1 MAGHRGATARKTEK
15 QSRKRVDS
23 DDAGIAALVEEMCV
37 DALSGLPPAKIEEIL
52 RPWLAKAAPLDPNDP
67 SAASFLIEALTLAG
81 CLALFTPTLMGAA
94 PIERYARQRRAD
106 ADAETRAALD
116 ILVRTEFHLLQYKS
130 RAGEHGLLA
139 LDLASGASISLLD
152 DTAPESAMLV
162 DVATWLAPLPGGDFV
177 AVGPL
182 LPLDETALAEALS
195 FVRPGKGLVNPRRCA
210 AAVYRHVVRHGGLRV
225 EGLNIFSEPP
235 AEAEASVEEWDALDA
250 LAAAFL
256 TAEGATPP
264 ALIQEARELASVD
277 TFVHALSRSVISRR
291 AGRANVAD
299 IFSTLAYLMLE
310 TLDRRDVAGYGG
322 GRMLEEAEA
331 DVERA
336 VAHEGTHAGLR
347 TLFEELRRR
356 LLAAR
361 RPKSTDS
368 EADAELARVL
378 QRIQALRAK
387 TVEQGC
393 TEQEALAS
401 ARKVAELLDRYGLT
415 LGEIEMRERPCEGV
429 GIDTGRKRRAP
440 IDECAP
446 TVAHFCDCKM
456 WFEKSASGSLRFVFF
471 GLPAD
476 VAAAHVL
483 HDLIVLAFE
492 AETAAYKKRE
502 PGASVRSFQIGLAHG
517 ICHKL
522 HTMKVERDA
531 ANQASSAR
539 ALVPIKRSVIEEE
552 MEKLG
557 LSFHA
562 KPQGR
567 RRKVTID
574 DYDAGV
580 AAGRQFEPHRSVEG
594 R

>member
-1 MAGHRGATARKTEK
+1 ME
-15 QSRKRVDS
+15 S
-23 DDAGIAALVEEMCV
+23 DDASVATLVEDMCV
-37 DALSGLPPAKIEEIL
+37 DALAGLPPAKVEEIL
-52 RPWLAKAAPLDPNDP
+52 RPWLAKAGPLDPNDP
-67 SAASFLIEALTLAG
+67 SAASFLLEALALAS

-94 PIERYARQRRAD
+94 PIERYAKQRRAD
-106 ADAETRAALD
+106 ANAETRAALD
-116 ILVRTEFHLLQYKS
+116 ILVRTEFRLLQYKS
-130 RAGEHGLLA
+130 RAGARRLLA
-139 LDLASGASISLLD
+139 EDLASGASLALLD

-162 DVATWLAPLPGGDFV
+162 DVAAWLAPLPSGDYV

-182 LPLDETALAEALS
+182 LPLDAAALAEARS
-195 FVRPGKGLVNPRRCA
+195 FIRSGKGLVNPRRCA

-225 EGLNIFSEPP
+225 EGLNFFSD
-235 AEAEASVEEWDALDA
+235 ASAQADALSEEWDALDA

-256 TAEGATPP
+256 AAVGETTP
-264 ALIQEARELASVD
+264 ALVQEARELASVD
-277 TFVHALSRSVISRR
+277 IIVHALSRSVISHRD
-291 AGRANVAD
+291 GRANVAD
-299 IFSTLAYLMLE
+299 VFSTLAYLMLE
-310 TLDRRDVAGYGG
+310 TLDRRDVAGFGG
-322 GRMLEEAEA
+322 GRMLEEAAA

-336 VAHEGTHAGLR
+336 VSHEGAPASVR
-347 TLFEELRRR
+347 ALFEELRRR

-361 RPKSTDS
+361 RPKATDS

-429 GIDTGRKRRAP
+429 GVDTGRKRRAP

-456 WFEKSASGSLRFVFF
+456 WFEKSPSGSLRFVFF

-476 VAAAHVL
+476 VAAAHL
-483 HDLIVLAFE
+483 LYDLIVLAFE
-492 AETAAYKKRE
+492 VETAAHRKRE
-502 PGASVRSFQIGLAHG
+502 PGASARSFQIGLAHG
-517 ICHKL
+517 IRHKL
-522 HTMKVERDA
+522 HTMKTERDA
-531 ANQASSAR
+531 ANQASGAR
-539 ALVPIKRSVIEEE
+539 ELVPIKRSVIEEE
-552 MEKLG
+552 MEKLW

-567 RRKVTID
+567 RRKVTLD
-574 DYDAGV
+574 DYEAGV
-580 AAGRQFEPHRSVEG
+580 AAGRQFKPHRAVEG
-594 R
+594 K